1 MAKKLETL
9 KIEVHL
15 LTDKRKDELAER
27 VHNYLRG
34 MSEYVDNKVILNKDA
49 RKTIQIF
56 FDSDVNRTAMDDIY
70 DIVVDF
76 IS

>member
-56 FDSDVNRTAMDDIY
+56 FDSDVNRAAMDDIH

>member
-1 MAKKLETL
+1 MAKKIETL
-9 KIEVHL
+9 KIEAHL
-15 LTDKRKDELAER
+15 LTEKRKDELAEKL
-27 VHNYLRG
+27 HNYLKG

-49 RKTIQIF
+49 HKIVQVF
-56 FDSDVNRTAMDDIY
+56 FDSDVNQTAIDNIH